1 MGKFEKSNELIFLNK
16 IHDIVCS
23 NKKFNFKKDKSLK
36 GLFLGYGFSNAMF
49 IISLILTLMSD
60 YEVSKRSYI
69 VSIIIIILYSF
80 IIMYTMKM
88 SKSNLFNY
96 SQEVDKVFKIIDE
109 CMIYSKTNAEEKI
122 SLVRELDELERKLNV
137 KYNIIKL
144 ENNIIYYMK
153 DKDNFTNNIDEARVF
168 THDEMLK
175 ISRLN
180 DNYLV
185 KTIQ

>member
-1 MGKFEKSNELIFLNK
+1 MGDFEKSNELIFLNK

-23 NKKFNFKKDKSLK
+23 NKEFNFKKDKSLK
-36 GLFLGYGFSNAMF
+36 GLFLGYGFSIVMF
-49 IISLILTLMSD
+49 VTSLILTLMSD
-60 YEVSKRSYI
+60 SEISKRNYTI
-69 VSIIIIILYSF
+69 SIIIIILYSF
-80 IIMYTMKM
+80 IIMYSMKM
-88 SKSNLFNY
+88 SKNNLFNY
-96 SQEVDKVFKIIDE
+96 SQEVDKVFKMIDE
-109 CMIYSKTNAEEKI
+109 CMIYSKANAEEKI
-122 SLVRELDELERKLNV
+122 SLIRKLDELERNLNV